1 MKKISPNK
9 QMETRKMKSRKG
21 RGFTLIEL
29 LVVIAIIAILAGML
43 LPALNS
49 AREKARRISCA
60 SNLKQLGLG
69 IKQYAIDWSDRFPI
83 AGSSSTG
90 AAHLEILRANNYITD
105 YKIFV
110 CPTTPPLGGTGSG
123 VVALTTAT
131 VSYAYMAGL
140 SEASRPDSGIAC
152 DSSNNHSA
160 YGNILYIDGHVQG
173 YAGNS
178 WYSNSNWPS
187 TGNTLNS
194 SGINPGSTSP

>member
-1 MKKISPNK
+1 MKN
-9 QMETRKMKSRKG
+9 RKG

-60 SNLKQLGLG
+60 SNLKQIGLG
-69 IKQYAIDWSDRFPI
+69 IKQYAIDWTDRFPI
-83 AGSSSTG
+83 ASSG
-90 AAHLEILRANNYITD
+90 AASADHLEVLRANNYITD

-123 VVALTTAT
+123 TVALTAGASGI
-131 VSYAYMAGL
+131 VSYAYIAGL

-152 DSSNNHSA
+152 DSSGNHTA

-173 YAGNS
+173 FAGSS
-178 WYSNSNWPS
+178 WYSNSNWPG
-187 TGNTLNS
+187 TGNTLNTATIS
-194 SGINPGSTSP
+194 SSSTSP